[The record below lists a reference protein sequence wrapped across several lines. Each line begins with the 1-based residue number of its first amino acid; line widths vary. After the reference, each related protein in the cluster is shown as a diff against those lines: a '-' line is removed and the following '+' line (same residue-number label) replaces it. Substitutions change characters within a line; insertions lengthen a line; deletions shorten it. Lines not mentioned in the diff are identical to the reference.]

1 MIDLIAASIQNHFI
15 LDPRRSDKLMSDDNY
30 EDSSLLSVIIF
41 VGLCHQ
47 HAIPKDE
54 VKIFLGMEE
63 DEYIGKISKFLNM
76 SDKVLKIINDGKSL
90 EKSDSLN
97 RFLSKYNMCN
107 RFISSNASRS
117 RGKKLFIWRSMMSN
131 G

>member
-1 MIDLIAASIQNHFI
+1 
-15 LDPRRSDKLMSDDNY
+15 MSDDNY